1 MNADLPGQRKWRIV
15 HSECST
21 GWGGQEHRV
30 LAELAGF
37 RRRGSETWL
46 LAPERSGI
54 EQRCREVGIPVLAIS
69 SAKLRFVPQ
78 VVSLSRWLR
87 KNRIEIVNTHSSRDG
102 WLVGCASRLARIPL
116 LIRSRHIDV
125 DYPNPWLSRHAYTTF
140 ADHILTTSRRITE
153 HFQRIFQLPT
163 DRISTV
169 PTGIDVTRFRPDGV
183 RNRLLAPG
191 AMDQAPLIGMVS
203 VLRSWKGHP
212 VFALALRILADRG
225 VNFQAVIVGEG
236 PFRAQIQASLAEHG
250 LSQRVLMAGH
260 REDVEA
266 VLRGLDV
273 LVIPSTA
280 HEGIPQIGLQAM
292 ACGTPVVG
300 SDTGGIPEIIRPNE
314 TGRIFPSGDAVALAD
329 RLQETVSEMG
339 RTRDL
344 ALAAVEESRRRH
356 SLEVMLDTLEALYG
370 RHLGTCAP

>member
-1 MNADLPGQRKWRIV
+1 M
-15 HSECST
+15 
-21 GWGGQEHRV
+21 

-37 RRRGSETWL
+37 RGRGNQTWL

-54 EQRCREVGIPVLAIS
+54 EQRCREVGIPVVAIS

-78 VVSLSRWLR
+78 VLSLSRWLR
-87 KNRIEIVNTHSSRDG
+87 ENRIEIVNTHSSRDG

-153 HFQRIFQLPT
+153 HFQRIFRLPA
-163 DRISTV
+163 DRITTV
-169 PTGIDVTRFRPDGV
+169 PTGIDVTRFRPEGG

-191 AMDQAPLIGMVS
+191 VMDQAPLIGMVS
-203 VLRSWKGHP
+203 VLRSWKGHT
-212 VFALALRILADRG
+212 VFTLALRILVDRG
-225 VNFQAVIVGEG
+225 VNFNAVIVGEG
-236 PFRAQIQASLAEHG
+236 PFRAQILASLAEHG

-300 SDTGGIPEIIRPNE
+300 SDTGGIPEIIRPGQ

-329 RLQETVSEMG
+329 RLQETVLDMG
-339 RTRDL
+339 RTRDM
-344 ALAAVEESRRRH
+344 ASAAVNESRRRH